1 MTAALPGVLAEIA
14 AVAGE
19 AAAFAISARV
29 GGTRVYI
36 PAKADEDHWLTE
48 AVGPQA
54 AAKICA
60 TLGGDRHVIPLA
72 AGGAYPSMRREIARH
87 VHKLD
92 QAGKSS
98 AEIARAV
105 GLTQR
110 AVHRHRAAH
119 RGGAKKNDRQGSL
132 F

>member
-1 MTAALPGVLAEIA
+1 MKSALPGVLSEIA

-19 AAAFAISARV
+19 AAAIAISARV

-36 PAKADEDHWLTE
+36 PAKAASGHWLVE
-48 AVGPQA
+48 AVGCEA
-54 AAKICA
+54 AGKICA
-60 TLGGDRHVIPLA
+60 QLGGDRHDIPLA
-72 AGGAYPSMRREIARH
+72 SGGAYRSFRRALAKQ
-87 VHKLD
+87 VHDLD
-92 QAGKSS
+92 RAGKSS
-98 AEIARAV
+98 RAIARET

-119 RGGAKKNDRQGSL
+119 RGGRKSDPQGSL